1 MNQLSVKFYWRVTDI
16 MIRAPEIIFQKSGW
30 EGDGEI
36 NCIALSPCFSG
47 RDDGWCDII
56 YHVKQS
62 NNGTSWPAIPKSLK
76 LQLPD
81 GFLTKQPNQK
91 HQNIGAFFFPQG
103 EPGENEKTPIL

>member
-1 MNQLSVKFYWRVTDI
+1 MDERDYDVVDFQFIDDKRCLLPLTDSFDDGMSTYTDDDVQKKKEILSSLFKN
-16 MIRAPEIIFQKSGW
+16 AGW

-62 NNGTSWPAIPKSLK
+62 NNGTSWLAIPKSLK

-81 GFLTKQPNQK
+81 GFLTK
-91 HQNIGAFFFPQG
+91 
-103 EPGENEKTPIL
+103 